1 MRTCE
6 SWAGAV
12 MVPEGQGNLK
22 GQAWF
27 GRYTEQLALSTY
39 TGDFQPHTRGLS
51 LACHAWGLCIHPGKR
66 DAVRR
71 GGGKVK
77 PSW

>member
-12 MVPEGQGNLK
+12 MVPEGQDNIK

-27 GRYTEQLALSTY
+27 GMVYGT
-39 TGDFQPHTRGLS
+39 
-51 LACHAWGLCIHPGKR
+51 AC
-66 DAVRR
+66 
-71 GGGKVK
+71 
-77 PSW
+77 S